1 MALVQKKIGY
11 MGMNQKKEYK
21 QSILLAFLRLVN
33 ALAESGS
40 EKLTSRTPGTKNAPE
55 GRFLRWE

>member
-21 QSILLAFLRLVN
+21 QFILLAFLRLVN
-33 ALAESGS
+33 ALAESVGLKS
-40 EKLTSRTPGTKNAPE
+40 SPQEPQERKTP
-55 GRFLRWE
+55 LRGVS

>member
-33 ALAESGS
+33 ALAERSV
-40 EKLTSRTPGTKNAPE
+40 
-55 GRFLRWE
+55 